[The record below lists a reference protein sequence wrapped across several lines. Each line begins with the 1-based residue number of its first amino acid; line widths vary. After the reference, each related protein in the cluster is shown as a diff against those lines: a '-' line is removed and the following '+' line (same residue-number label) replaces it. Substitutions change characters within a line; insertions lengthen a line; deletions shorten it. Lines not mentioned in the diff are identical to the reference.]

1 MEPETQ
7 EQSKEDVLSQSR
19 HLLLQPSKNT
29 KRKILIAVN
38 LSVVL
43 IAIIHLITQLLQFGQ
58 LPDPARDLILYPLI
72 IILNVC
78 SGIYNIK
85 IISGDKEG
93 NRFLDY
99 VTSWASIIVLQ
110 ILAIVIVHFNSN
122 TANSFLFDFV
132 LSGILIF
139 ICGTVLN
146 KKVALAWF
154 VVASISLYVAYE
166 NRGTDFNYHMLT
178 QKEEQQFEEKL
189 AKNDPEAVER
199 YETLMKENKK
209 PLPIKLYLSI
219 WIVFLLLILLPS
231 YFEGGMIDNILKV
244 IPTVVNNINIATEER
259 NKLEKENIRM
269 GMELDVAKRIQ
280 TMVLPQN
287 EEIEK
292 SKELDIGATM
302 ITATEVGGDFYEIL
316 PQQDGST
323 LFCIGD
329 VTDHGL
335 YSGIVMLMTQSV
347 VRATADEQ
355 KTDLPATLNRINSVL
370 YRNIQ
375 IRLANRRNLTL
386 SLLHYKNGTFRITG
400 QHEFILLLRKGSD
413 KVEKIDTIDLG
424 MYIGFVEDISEFV
437 DEITLSVNPGD
448 IMMLYTDG
456 ITETECPYNTFYG
469 LERLMETFKANK
481 ELKSQEIVE
490 NVIKDVEQFRGNQKM
505 LDDISL
511 VVIKRV

>member
-1 MEPETQ
+1 MGAKKQ

-19 HLLLQPSKNT
+19 QLLQKPSKNT

-38 LSVVL
+38 FSVVL
-43 IAIIHLITQLLQFGQ
+43 IGLIHLITQILQFGQ
-58 LPDPARDLILYPLI
+58 LPDPARDLIMYPLI
-72 IILNVC
+72 IILNVF
-78 SGIYNIK
+78 SGVYNLK
-85 IISGDKEG
+85 IISRDIEG
-93 NRFLDY
+93 NRFLNY
-99 VTSWASIIVLQ
+99 FTSWASIIVLQ
-110 ILAIVIVHFNSN
+110 VVAIAIVHFNPN

-139 ICGTVLN
+139 ICSTVLN
-146 KKVALAWF
+146 KKVALVWF

-166 NRGTDFNYHMLT
+166 NRGTEFTYHMLT
-178 QKEEQQFEEKL
+178 QKEVRQFEKKL
-189 AKNDPEAVER
+189 EENDPQALER
-199 YETLMKENKK
+199 YETLIEENKK
-209 PLPIKLYLSI
+209 PLPIQLYMSI

-231 YFEGGMIDNILKV
+231 YFEGGMIGNILKV
-244 IPTVVNNINIATEER
+244 IPTVVHNINIATEER
-259 NKLEKENIRM
+259 AKLEKENIRM

-280 TMVLPQN
+280 TMVLPQ
-287 EEIEK
+287 EKEINQ

-316 PQQDGST
+316 PQKDDST

-355 KTDLPATLNRINSVL
+355 DTNLPATLNRINSVL

-375 IRLANRRNLTL
+375 IRLSNRRNLTL
-386 SLLHYKNGTFRITG
+386 SLLHYKNGTFHITG
-400 QHEFILLLRKGSD
+400 QHEYILLLRKNSET
-413 KVEKIDTIDLG
+413 VEKIDTVDLG
-424 MYIGFVEDISEFV
+424 MYIGFIEDVSEFV
-437 DEITLSVNPGD
+437 DEKNIAFNPGD
-448 IMMLYTDG
+448 LMMLYTDG
-456 ITETECPYNTFYG
+456 ITETENSDKAFYG
-469 LERLMETFKANK
+469 MERLMETFKANREHK
-481 ELKSQEIVE
+481 PQEIVNHIIE
-490 NVIKDVEQFRGNQKM
+490 DVGQFRGNREL

>member
-1 MEPETQ
+1 MEPKTQ
-7 EQSKEDVLSQSR
+7 KQSKEDVLSESR
-19 HLLLQPSKNT
+19 NLLLKPSKNT

-43 IAIIHLITQLLQFGQ
+43 IAIIHLVTQILQFGQ

-72 IILNVC
+72 IILNIF
-78 SGIYNIK
+78 SGVYNLR
-85 IISGDKEG
+85 IISRETEG
-93 NRFLDY
+93 NRFLNLF
-99 VTSWASIIVLQ
+99 TSWASIIVLQ
-110 ILAIVIVHFNSN
+110 ILAIAIVHFNPN

-139 ICGTVLN
+139 ICSTVLN
-146 KKVALAWF
+146 KKVALIWF
-154 VVASISLYVAYE
+154 FIASISLYIAYE
-166 NRGTDFNYHMLT
+166 NRGTDFTYHMLT
-178 QKEEQQFEEKL
+178 QEEVEQFEENL
-189 AKNDPEAVER
+189 AENDPEAVER
-199 YETLMKENKK
+199 YETLIEENKK

-231 YFEGGMIDNILKV
+231 YFEGGMIGNILKV
-244 IPTVVNNINIATEER
+244 IPTVVHNINIATEER

-280 TMVLPQN
+280 TMVLPQKK
-287 EEIEK
+287 EIEK

-316 PQQDGST
+316 PQKDGST

-347 VRATADEQ
+347 VRATTDEQ

-386 SLLHYKNGTFRITG
+386 SLLQYKNGTFYITG
-400 QHEFILLLRKGSD
+400 QHEFILLLRKDSNT
-413 KVEKIDTIDLG
+413 VEKIDTIDLG
-424 MYIGFVEDISEFV
+424 MYIGFIEDISEFV
-437 DEITLSVNPGD
+437 NETTLSFNPGD

-456 ITETECPYNTFYG
+456 ITETESHDKKFYG
-469 LERLMETFKANK
+469 LDRLMETFKNNR
-481 ELKSQEIVE
+481 ELKARNIVE
-490 NVIKDVEQFRGNQKM
+490 NVIEDVEQFRGNKEL

-511 VVIKRV
+511 VVIKRD

>member
-1 MEPETQ
+1 MEPKTT

-19 HLLLQPSKNT
+19 NLLLKPSKNT

-43 IAIIHLITQLLQFGQ
+43 IAIIHLVTQILQFGQ

-72 IILNVC
+72 IILNIF
-78 SGIYNIK
+78 SGVYNLK
-85 IISGDKEG
+85 IISRNTEG
-93 NRFLDY
+93 NRFLNLF
-99 VTSWASIIVLQ
+99 TSWASIIVLQ
-110 ILAIVIVHFNSN
+110 IVAIAIVHFNPN

-139 ICGTVLN
+139 ICSTVLN
-146 KKVALAWF
+146 KKVALIWF
-154 VVASISLYVAYE
+154 VIASISLYIAYE
-166 NRGTDFNYHMLT
+166 NRGSDFTYHMLT
-178 QKEEQQFEEKL
+178 QEEVQQFEENL
-189 AKNDPEAVER
+189 AENDPEAVER
-199 YETLMKENKK
+199 YETLIEENKK

-231 YFEGGMIDNILKV
+231 YFEGGMIGNILKV
-244 IPTVVNNINIATEER
+244 IPTVVHNINIATEER

-280 TMVLPQN
+280 TMVLPQKK
-287 EEIEK
+287 EIEK

-316 PQQDGST
+316 PQKDGST

-347 VRATADEQ
+347 VRATTDEQ
-355 KTDLPATLNRINSVL
+355 KPDLPATLNRINSVL

-375 IRLANRRNLTL
+375 TRLANRRNLTL
-386 SLLHYKNGTFRITG
+386 SLLQYKNGTFYITG
-400 QHEFILLLRKGSD
+400 QHEFILLLRKDSNT
-413 KVEKIDTIDLG
+413 VEKIDTIDLG
-424 MYIGFVEDISEFV
+424 MYIGFIEDISGFV
-437 DEITLSVNPGD
+437 NETTLPFNPGD

-456 ITETECPYNTFYG
+456 ITETESPNKEFYG
-469 LERLMETFKANK
+469 LDRLMETFKINRK
-481 ELKSQEIVE
+481 LKARNIVE
-490 NVIKDVEQFRGNQKM
+490 NVIKDVGQFRGNKEL

-511 VVIKRV
+511 VVIKRD

>member
-1 MEPETQ
+1 MEQKTK

-19 HLLLQPSKNT
+19 NLLLKPSKNT
-29 KRKILIAVN
+29 KRKILIALN
-38 LSVVL
+38 FSVIL
-43 IAIIHLITQLLQFGQ
+43 IAIIHLITQITHFGH

-72 IILNVC
+72 IILNVF
-78 SGIYNIK
+78 SGVYHIK
-85 IISGDKEG
+85 IISKDKEG
-93 NRFLDY
+93 NRFLNHL
-99 VTSWASIIVLQ
+99 TSWASIIVLQ
-110 ILAIVIVHFNSN
+110 ILAIVIVHFNPN

-139 ICGTVLN
+139 ICSTVLN
-146 KKVALAWF
+146 KRVALIWF
-154 VVASISLYVAYE
+154 IIASISLYIAYE

-178 QKEEQQFEEKL
+178 QKEEQQFEKKL
-189 AKNDPEAVER
+189 AENDPEALER
-199 YETLMKENKK
+199 YETLVEENKK

-231 YFEGGMIDNILKV
+231 YFEGDMISNILKV
-244 IPTVVNNINIATEER
+244 IPTVVYNINVATEER
-259 NKLEKENIRM
+259 NKLEKENIRL

-280 TMVLPQN
+280 TMVLPQKK
-287 EEIEK
+287 EIEK
-292 SKELDIGATM
+292 SRELDIGATM

-347 VRATADEQ
+347 VRATTDEQ

-375 IRLANRRNLTL
+375 VRLANRRNLTL
-386 SLLHYKNGTFRITG
+386 SLLHYENGTFRITG
-400 QHEFILLLRKGSD
+400 QHEFILLLRKDSD
-413 KVEKIDTIDLG
+413 KVEKIDTVDLG
-424 MYIGFVEDISEFV
+424 MYIGFIEDISEFV
-437 DEITLSVNPGD
+437 NETTVSFNPGD

-456 ITETECPYNTFYG
+456 ITESESPDKEFYG
-469 LERLMETFKANK
+469 LDRLMEEFKVNR
-481 ELKSQEIVE
+481 ELNPQMIVE
-490 NVIKDVEQFRGNQKM
+490 NVIKDVEQFRGYREL

-511 VVIKRV
+511 LVIKRV

>member
-1 MEPETQ
+1 MEPKAQ
-7 EQSKEDVLSQSR
+7 NQSKEDVLSQSR
-19 HLLLQPSKNT
+19 HLLLKPSKNT

-38 LSVVL
+38 FSVVL
-43 IAIIHLITQLLQFGQ
+43 IAIIHLITQILQFGH
-58 LPDPARDLILYPLI
+58 LPDPARDLILYPII
-72 IILNVC
+72 IILNVF
-78 SGIYNIK
+78 SGIYQLR
-85 IISGDKEG
+85 IIFRHKEG
-93 NRFLDY
+93 NCFLNHF
-99 VTSWASIIVLQ
+99 TSWATIIVLQ
-110 ILAIVIVHFNSN
+110 VVAIVIVHFNPN

-139 ICGTVLN
+139 ICSTVLN
-146 KKVALAWF
+146 KKAALIWF
-154 VVASISLYVAYE
+154 LVASVSLYIAYE
-166 NRGTDFNYHMLT
+166 NRGTNFTYHMLT
-178 QKEEQQFEEKL
+178 KQEAQQFEKKL
-189 AKNDPEAVER
+189 AENDPEAVAR
-199 YETLMKENKK
+199 YETLIEENKK
-209 PLPIKLYLSI
+209 PLPIQLYMSI

-231 YFEGGMIDNILKV
+231 YFEGGMIGNILNV

-280 TMVLPQN
+280 TMVLPKKK
-287 EEIEK
+287 EIEK
-292 SKELDIGATM
+292 SRELDIGATM

-316 PQQDGST
+316 PQKDGST

-355 KTDLPATLNRINSVL
+355 KTDLPAILNRINSVL

-386 SLLHYKNGTFRITG
+386 SLLHYENGTFHITG
-400 QHEFILLLRKGSD
+400 QHEFILILRKDSN
-413 KVEKIDTIDLG
+413 KVEKIDTVDLG

-437 DEITLSVNPGD
+437 DEITLSTNPGD

-456 ITETECPYNTFYG
+456 ITETESPDKTFYG
-469 LERLMETFKANK
+469 LERLMEIFKANR
-481 ELKSQEIVE
+481 ELKSQQIVE
-490 NVIKDVEQFRGNQKM
+490 NVIKDVEQFRGNQKL